1 MMEWQPIETA
11 PKDEMLLLAGE
22 LDGPGDWRIKIG
34 YWDEDLQ
41 RFKIFGASWEPSR
54 WMPLPDPP
62 H

>member
-1 MMEWQPIETA
+1 MEWQPIETA

-34 YWDEDLQ
+34 YWDEDRQ
-41 RFKIFGASWEPSR
+41 SFKIFGASWEPSK
-54 WMPLPDPP
+54 WMLPPDPP